1 VRASDVARRAGLTI
15 DFVHG
20 DMRDLAFEA
29 RFDAAYCLG
38 TSFGFFDEEVNRSA
52 LAQIC
57 KALKPGARFLLDLIN
72 RDYLI
77 GELPTRV
84 WWQGT
89 GCMVLEEVDFNYYAS
104 RLQNHRSVVFED
116 GRQLEYDISI
126 RAYAL
131 HEIGK
136 LLHQSGFRV
145 TEVSGGLFQKGRFF
159 GAESR
164 QLLILAEKK

>member
-1 VRASDVARRAGLTI
+1 VARRADMAVEL
-15 DFVHG
+15 VHG
-20 DMRDLAFEA
+20 DMRELT
-29 RFDAAYCLG
+29 FDAAFDAVYCFG
-38 TSFGFFDEEVNRSA
+38 ASFGFFEEEANRA
-52 LAQIC
+52 VLAHAC
-57 KALKPGARFLLDLIN
+57 RALKPGGRFLVDLIN
-72 RDYLI
+72 RDYVI
-77 GELPTRV
+77 GELPKRV

-89 GCMVLEEVDFNYYAS
+89 GCMVLEEVDFNYYSS

-126 RAYAL
+126 RTYSL

-145 TEVSGGLFQKGRFF
+145 IEVSGGLFQKGRFF

-164 QLLILAEKK
+164 QLLIVAEKK